1 MLDFTIYIDH
11 VIQASRH
18 DIIVKKEMIHTW
30 IVDIAVWDDNGTK
43 RGT

>member
-18 DIIVKKEMIHTW
+18 DIIVKKR
-30 IVDIAVWDDNGTK
+30 DDSHLDC
-43 RGT
+43 RYSSV